1 MRSGNVPASRRNSSP
16 PGVGPSSIAIA
27 AGGKLFRIEPGLHTL
42 TIAPARGAPGGVPGM
57 SLPAAFVMAPNPG
70 GTGSVELLGTS
81 GTGSWI
87 GPEGGSVVLRGPP
100 EGGHVLVTAYM
111 LPGLPAVSLDIDL
124 RPLDQNPAAPTDA
137 PPSATP
143 AAVLRTE
150 LVLHIER
157 EGDRHFATGGWA
169 GRIGSRLRV
178 EALAV
183 RPLGA
188 IRPGEIEYKVYAADG
203 RETPWVTQG
212 KLCGTRG
219 QSLPLTGFA
228 VRLAPRLSEEF
239 DVVYRGAFFASGPVP
254 AVRNGEPCFAPL
266 PGDPLEAV
274 EVRIVARGTA

>member
-1 MRSGNVPASRRNSSP
+1 M
-16 PGVGPSSIAIA
+16 
-27 AGGKLFRIEPGLHTL
+27 FRIEPGLHTL
-42 TIAPARGAPGGVPGM
+42 TIAPARAAPGGVPGM
-57 SLPAAFVMAPNPG
+57 SLPAAFVMAPNSG
-70 GTGSVELLGTS
+70 SADSVELLGTS
-81 GTGSWI
+81 GAGSWI

-100 EGGHVLVTAYM
+100 GGGHVLVTAYM
-111 LPGLPAVSLDIDL
+111 LPGPAAVPLDIDL
-124 RPLDQNPAAPTDA
+124 RPLDQKPAATTVPALPAAP
-137 PPSATP
+137 AT
-143 AAVLRTE
+143 ALRTE

-157 EGDRHFATGGWA
+157 EGDRHFATGSWA
-169 GRIGSRLRV
+169 GRLGSRLRV

-188 IRPGEIEYKVYAADG
+188 IRRGEIEYKVYAADG

-274 EVRIVARGTA
+274 EVRIVARGAA